1 MDRYT
6 EGKKISYIG
15 IVGNIFLTAI
25 KLIFGIISGSS
36 ALIADGFHSIS
47 DIISTVAVLIAIYI
61 SNKPPDEE
69 HHYGHGQAESIA
81 AKILGIILLLTG
93 FALAYNMF
101 FQIVDQNYQVP
112 GLYGIWAALT
122 SIIVKELLYRY
133 TYNVGEKTNNQALK
147 ADAWHH
153 RSDAISSIAASIG
166 IIGANL
172 GYPVLDPIAGFI
184 VALFIF
190 KVGLDIII
198 DAVNS
203 LMIKAPS
210 KEDTE
215 MIKNIAVK
223 VKGVIGIQELKAH
236 YNGVDLYVD
245 LRIIVNK
252 ELSVKK
258 GHDIS
263 LNVRNKILNQYSQV
277 KEVIVHIHPG

>member
-1 MDRYT
+1 MDRYS

-15 IVGNIFLTAI
+15 IIGNIFLAVI
-25 KLIFGIISGSS
+25 KIIFGILSGSS
-36 ALIADGFHSIS
+36 ALIADAFHSIS

-61 SNKPPDEE
+61 SNKPPDEG

-93 FALAYNMF
+93 FTLAYNMV
-101 FQIVDQNYQVP
+101 FQIIDGNYDIP
-112 GLYGIWAALT
+112 GIYGIWAAIA
-122 SIIVKELLYRY
+122 SIIIKELLYRY
-133 TYNVGEKTNNQALK
+133 TFKIGEKTNNQALK

-172 GYPVLDPIAGFI
+172 GYPILDPIAG
-184 VALFIF
+184 VVVSLLIF

-198 DAVNS
+198 DAVSS
-203 LMIKAPS
+203 LMVKAPS
-210 KEDTE
+210 KEDTDL
-215 MIKNIAVK
+215 IRNLAIK
-223 VKGVIGIQELKAH
+223 VKEVMGIQELKAH
-236 YNGVDLYVD
+236 YSGVDLYVD

-252 ELSVKK
+252 DLSVKE

-263 LNVRNKILNQYSQV
+263 LKVRNKILNQSSQV